1 MGRWISG
8 LCTFFHLGRKINS
21 LLSILKAGMRLF
33 GLIGTSVCRI
43 SSRQCGNKVA
53 PAQLSPLADNL
64 LHQWLTYQCSVLHA
78 RLGRCSLL
86 SGGGPSGLSGFSCA
100 VCSWLLRHLALDIIS
115 KGWCFSVSSGS
126 AKPTHLFH
134 FKQTLQTSF
143 SSSSFF
149 FAPKNTLVSSLT
161 VCTVVFFLSV
171 NLISKIQ
178 SAN

>member
-1 MGRWISG
+1 MVRWISG
-8 LCTFFHLGRKINS
+8 LCTFFHLGRRINS

-53 PAQLSPLADNL
+53 AAQLSPLADNL

-100 VCSWLLRHLALDIIS
+100 VCSWLLRHLAFDIVS
-115 KGWCFSVSSGS
+115 KGWCFSVSRGS
-126 AKPTHLFH
+126 AKPTHLRCFQPYSLH
-134 FKQTLQTSF
+134 SCVFPSVNKYNLQINIVDRIRQLHD
-143 SSSSFF
+143 
-149 FAPKNTLVSSLT
+149 NTL
-161 VCTVVFFLSV
+161 
-171 NLISKIQ
+171 
-178 SAN
+178 

>member
-8 LCTFFHLGRKINS
+8 LCTFFHLGRRINS
-21 LLSILKAGMRLF
+21 LVSILKAGMRLF

-53 PAQLSPLADNL
+53 AAQLSPLADNL

-78 RLGRCSLL
+78 RLGRRSLL

-100 VCSWLLRHLALDIIS
+100 VCSWLLRHLAFDTVS

-126 AKPTHLFH
+126 AKPTHLCH

-143 SSSSFF
+143 KKHNCFQ
-149 FAPKNTLVSSLT
+149 PYSLHS
-161 VCTVVFFLSV
+161 CVFPFSE
-171 NLISKIQ
+171 SYF
-178 SAN
+178 